1 MSFTNLKIVR
11 IVSRSNLNNTSSEFL
26 INIAVCDNRYLS
38 ICKWKVYFLSNKIC
52 ISFIIRINSKC
63 RITKKCLWTS
73 SSYLYISS
81 FFTNYRIIDMPEM
94 SCLLSCSTSASDI
107 DVLHTGH
114 QFTIL
119 EPLYIRPFSYNLQN
133 TSRTALE
140 QPSSIVN
147 LSLSQSQD
155 EPIFF
160 NWLVM
165 VPPYSFFHSHVLLRK
180 PSLPSSCLSI
190 PSSFKALVTFT
201 SVEILAWSVP

>member
-1 MSFTNLKIVR
+1 M
-11 IVSRSNLNNTSSEFL
+11 
-26 INIAVCDNRYLS
+26 
-38 ICKWKVYFLSNKIC
+38 
-52 ISFIIRINSKC
+52 
-63 RITKKCLWTS
+63 
-73 SSYLYISS
+73 
-81 FFTNYRIIDMPEM
+81 
-94 SCLLSCSTSASDI
+94 

-160 NWLVM
+160 NWLVI

-190 PSSFKALVTFT
+190 PSSFNALVTLT
-201 SVEILAWSVP
+201 SVEILAWSVPGTHNASYPCILLKRIIISCIVLSSACPICSLPVILGGGITIVNGFLLLSTSA

>member
-1 MSFTNLKIVR
+1 MNVVFNLNQKSLCIKIIYHSFSCFVSVHTGILSAKIVNCSIIIKYVNLWKVMSFTNLKIVR

-94 SCLLSCSTSASDI
+94 SCLLL
-107 DVLHTGH
+107 V
-114 QFTIL
+114 F
-119 EPLYIRPFSYNLQN
+119 NLC
-133 TSRTALE
+133 
-140 QPSSIVN
+140 I
-147 LSLSQSQD
+147 
-155 EPIFF
+155 
-160 NWLVM
+160 
-165 VPPYSFFHSHVLLRK
+165 
-180 PSLPSSCLSI
+180 
-190 PSSFKALVTFT
+190 
-201 SVEILAWSVP
+201 